1 MNRLISHTPPLSA
14 ETTKVRRRADQGR
27 ELVNVL
33 ELNNMGEADL
43 VDQPADELGSM
54 LEEGRLVES
63 LRPDVGALVAGRDE
77 LGRGDVVLVVEATE
91 TQELLKVPL
100 REVTP
105 PLRVARTTP
114 LLSVRMVVGI
124 LNPPPPKTATCW
136 QNRRDMLAPA

>member
-63 LRPDVGALVAGRDE
+63 LRIVQMSAHWSLVGTNSGE
-77 LGRGDVVLVVEATE
+77 EM
-91 TQELLKVPL
+91 
-100 REVTP
+100 
-105 PLRVARTTP
+105 
-114 LLSVRMVVGI
+114 LSS
-124 LNPPPPKTATCW
+124 
-136 QNRRDMLAPA
+136 